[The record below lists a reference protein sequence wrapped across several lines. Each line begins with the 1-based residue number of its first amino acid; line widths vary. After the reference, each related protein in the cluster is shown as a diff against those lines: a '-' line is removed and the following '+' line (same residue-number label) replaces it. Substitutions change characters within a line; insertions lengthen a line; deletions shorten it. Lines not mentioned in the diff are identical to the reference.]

1 MAECAKESFSAALSL
16 LGGYE
21 EEKASFIENTEEKVD
36 RYEDELGTYLV
47 KLNQK
52 DLNSRD
58 SHDLSIM
65 LHCIGDFERISDHAV
80 NILGAARELDQKKL
94 AFSDE
99 ALAELNVLCRAVKD
113 IVKTAVS
120 VFEEKDTVLA
130 GKVEPLEE
138 VIDELN
144 QEVKKRH
151 VQRLREEKCTIEM
164 GFILSDIITDLE
176 RVADHCSNIAV
187 CILQVQEDSFDTHSY
202 LEQVKSQSN
211 EEFHRIVAQEREQ
224 YVLP

>member
-1 MAECAKESFSAALSL
+1 MQPPEWQRAHKNAFSAMHCPFLA
-16 LGGYE
+16 GYE
-21 EEKASFIENTEEKVD
+21 EAKASFVETTEEKVD

-52 DLNSRD
+52 DLSSRD

-138 VIDELN
+138 VIDEFN
-144 QEVKKRH
+144 QEA
-151 VQRLREEKCTIEM
+151 EKASCAAFAR
-164 GFILSDIITDLE
+164 GK
-176 RVADHCSNIAV
+176 VH
-187 CILQVQEDSFDTHSY
+187 Y
-202 LEQVKSQSN
+202 
-211 EEFHRIVAQEREQ
+211 
-224 YVLP
+224 

>member
-1 MAECAKESFSAALSL
+1 MSL

-52 DLNSRD
+52 DLSSRD

-138 VIDELN
+138 VI
-144 QEVKKRH
+144 
-151 VQRLREEKCTIEM
+151 
-164 GFILSDIITDLE
+164 
-176 RVADHCSNIAV
+176 AV
-187 CILQVQEDSFDTHSY
+187 CILQVQEDSFDTHGY

>member
-1 MAECAKESFSAALSL
+1 M
-16 LGGYE
+16 
-21 EEKASFIENTEEKVD
+21 
-36 RYEDELGTYLV
+36 
-47 KLNQK
+47 
-52 DLNSRD
+52 
-58 SHDLSIM
+58 
-65 LHCIGDFERISDHAV
+65 

-151 VQRLREEKCTIEM
+151 VPV
-164 GFILSDIITDLE
+164 SY
-176 RVADHCSNIAV
+176 
-187 CILQVQEDSFDTHSY
+187 THLY
-202 LEQVKSQSN
+202 
-211 EEFHRIVAQEREQ
+211 A
-224 YVLP
+224 